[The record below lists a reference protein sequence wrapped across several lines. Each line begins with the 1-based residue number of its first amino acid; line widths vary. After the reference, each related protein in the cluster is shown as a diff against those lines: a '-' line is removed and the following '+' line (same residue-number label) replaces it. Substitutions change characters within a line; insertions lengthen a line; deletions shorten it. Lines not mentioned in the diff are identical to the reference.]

1 MKKSELRFG
10 DVVELRNGNFRRIGE
25 NGRIETL
32 KGTLVNFL
40 SYYQDNLLYKDST
53 GSDGLDIIFVYR
65 LFQARKKDE
74 ILTEKEKNYICNL
87 IKPFSNKVK
96 GIVKKGYYDEE
107 EYISIIINDDMN
119 ISLPN
124 FEKGKYYK
132 NMKLNKEYTLEE
144 LGLIDYK
151 KEK

>member
-32 KGTLVNFL
+32 KGNLVNYL
-40 SYYQDNLLYKDST
+40 TYYQDNLLYEDST
-53 GSDGLDIIFVYR
+53 GNDGLDIIFVYR
-65 LFQARKKDE
+65 LFQARKDE

-87 IKPFSNKVK
+87 IKPFSNKVE
-96 GIVKKGYYDEE
+96 GIVKYNYGNKEE
-107 EYISIIINDDMN
+107 FISIKIKDDMD
-119 ISLPN
+119 ITLLN

-132 NMKLNKEYTLEE
+132 NMKLRKEYSLEE
-144 LGLIDYK
+144 LGLIDYI

>member
-25 NGRIETL
+25 NERIETL

-40 SYYQDNLLYKDST
+40 SYYQDNLLYNDST

-132 NMKLNKEYTLEE
+132 NMEVNERYLLEE

>member
-1 MKKSELRFG
+1 MKKSELMFG

-25 NGRIETL
+25 NERIETL
-32 KGTLVNFL
+32 KGNLVNFL
-40 SYYQDNLLYKDST
+40 SYYQDNLLYNDST
-53 GSDGLDIIFVYR
+53 GSDGLDIVFVYR

-107 EYISIIINDDMN
+107 EYITIIINDDMN
-119 ISLPN
+119 ISFPN
-124 FEKGKYYK
+124 FNKGKYYK
-132 NMKLNKEYTLEE
+132 GMELDERYSLEE

>member
-25 NGRIETL
+25 NERIETL
-32 KGTLVNFL
+32 KGNLVNYL
-40 SYYQDNLLYKDST
+40 SYYQDNLLYNDLT
-53 GSDGLDIIFVYR
+53 GNDGLDIVFVYR
-65 LFQARKKDE
+65 IFQARKDK

-87 IKPFSNKVK
+87 IKPFLNKVK

-107 EYISIIINDDMN
+107 EYIRIIINDDTN

-124 FEKGKYYK
+124 FEKGKYYRG
-132 NMKLNKEYTLEE
+132 MELDERYSLEE
-144 LGLIDYK
+144 LGINV
-151 KEK
+151 

>member
-32 KGTLVNFL
+32 KGGLVNFL
-40 SYYQDNLLYKDST
+40 SYYQDNLLYNDST

-65 LFQARKKDE
+65 LFQARKKDK

-107 EYISIIINDDMN
+107 
-119 ISLPN
+119 
-124 FEKGKYYK
+124 
-132 NMKLNKEYTLEE
+132 
-144 LGLIDYK
+144 
-151 KEK
+151 

>member
-1 MKKSELRFG
+1 MKKLELRFG
-10 DVVELRNGNFRRIGE
+10 DVVELRNGKFRRIGE

-32 KGTLVNFL
+32 NGTLVNFL
-40 SYYQDNLLYKDST
+40 SYYQNNLLYNDST

-65 LFQARKKDE
+65 LFQARKKDK

-87 IKPFSNKVK
+87 IKPFSNKVDK
-96 GIVKKGYYDEE
+96 IVKEE
-107 EYISIIINDDMN
+107 IGNEEFIFIIIKEDTN
-119 ISLPN
+119 IALPN

-144 LGLIDYK
+144 LDLIDYK
-151 KEK
+151 KEE

>member
-1 MKKSELRFG
+1 MEKSELKFG

-25 NGRIETL
+25 NERIETL
-32 KGTLVNFL
+32 KGNLVNFL
-40 SYYQDNLLYKDST
+40 SYYQDNLLYNDST
-53 GSDGLDIIFVYR
+53 GNDGLDIVFVYR
-65 LFQARKKDE
+65 IFQTRIDK

-87 IKPFSNKVK
+87 IKPFLDKVK
-96 GIVKKGYYDEE
+96 GIVKKDFENEE
-107 EYISIIINDDMN
+107 FISIIIKEDTN
-119 ISLPN
+119 IALPN

>member
-25 NGRIETL
+25 NERIETL
-32 KGTLVNFL
+32 KGNLVNFL
-40 SYYQDNLLYKDST
+40 SYYQDNLLYNDST
-53 GSDGLDIIFVYR
+53 GSDGLDIVFVYR
-65 LFQARKKDE
+65 LFQTRKKDE

-96 GIVKKGYYDEE
+96 GIVKREHYEE
-107 EYISIIINDDMN
+107 IDYEYISIIIKDDAT
-119 ISLPN
+119 IVFPN

-132 NMKLNKEYTLEE
+132 GMELNVRYSLEE
-144 LGLIDYK
+144 LGI
-151 KEK
+151 EV

>member
-1 MKKSELRFG
+1 MKKSELMFG

-25 NGRIETL
+25 NERIETL
-32 KGTLVNFL
+32 KGNLVNSL
-40 SYYQDNLLYKDST
+40 SYYQDNLLYNDST
-53 GSDGLDIIFVYR
+53 GSDGLDIVFVYR

-87 IKPFSNKVK
+87 IKPFLYKVV
-96 GIVKKGYYDEE
+96 GIVKYNYCDKEE
-107 EYISIIINDDMN
+107 FISITIKDDMD
-119 ISLPN
+119 ITLPN

-132 NMKLNKEYTLEE
+132 NMKLNEKYTLEE

>member
-10 DVVELRNGNFRRIGE
+10 DVIELRNGNFRRIGE
-25 NGRIETL
+25 NERIETL

-40 SYYQDNLLYKDST
+40 SYYQDNLLYNDST

-119 ISLPN
+119 ISFPN
-124 FEKGKYYK
+124 FDKGKY
-132 NMKLNKEYTLEE
+132 
-144 LGLIDYK
+144 
-151 KEK
+151 

>member
-1 MKKSELRFG
+1 MKKLELRFG

-25 NGRIETL
+25 NGIIETL

-65 LFQARKKDE
+65 LFQTRKDE
-74 ILTEKEKNYICNL
+74 ILTEKEKNYIYNL
-87 IKPFSNKVK
+87 IKPFLNEVVR
-96 GIVKKGYYDEE
+96 IVKNNYFDREE
-107 EYISIIINDDMN
+107 FISITSKDDMD
-119 ISLPN
+119 ITLPN

-132 NMKLNKEYTLEE
+132 NMKLEKNYSLEE

>member
-1 MKKSELRFG
+1 MKKLELRFG

-40 SYYQDNLLYKDST
+40 SYYQDNLLYNDST

-107 EYISIIINDDMN
+107 EYITIIINDDMN

-124 FEKGKYYK
+124 FEEGKYYK
-132 NMKLNKEYTLEE
+132 GMELGERYSLEE
-144 LGLIDYK
+144 LGINV
-151 KEK
+151 

>member
-10 DVVELRNGNFRRIGE
+10 DVVELRNGNFRRIGKNE
-25 NGRIETL
+25 RIETL

-40 SYYQDNLLYKDST
+40 SYYQDNLLYNDST

-96 GIVKKGYYDEE
+96 EIVKKGYYDDE

-132 NMKLNKEYTLEE
+132 NMEVNERYSLEE

>member
-10 DVVELRNGNFRRIGE
+10 DILVLRNGDLRKLGE
-25 NGRIETL
+25 NNRIETL
-32 KGTLVNFL
+32 AGNLANNIY
-40 SYYQDNLLYKDST
+40 YYQDNLLYNDST
-53 GSDGLDIIFVYR
+53 GNDILDIVKVYR
-65 LFQARKKDE
+65 LFQVKKDE

-124 FEKGKYYK
+124 FQEGKYYK
-132 NMKLNKEYTLEE
+132 GMELDERYSIEE
-144 LGLIDYK
+144 LGINV
-151 KEK
+151 

>member
-1 MKKSELRFG
+1 MKKLELRVG

-32 KGTLVNFL
+32 KGGLVNFL

-65 LFQARKKDE
+65 LFQTRKDE
-74 ILTEKEKNYICNL
+74 ILTEKEKNYIYNL
-87 IKPFSNKVK
+87 IKPFLNEVVR
-96 GIVKKGYYDEE
+96 IVKNNYFDREE
-107 EYISIIINDDMN
+107 FISITIKDDMD
-119 ISLPN
+119 ITLPN

-132 NMKLNKEYTLEE
+132 NMKLEKNYSLEE

>member
-25 NGRIETL
+25 EGRIETL

-96 GIVKKGYYDEE
+96 GIVKKGYYAEE

-124 FEKGKYYK
+124 FEEGKYYK
-132 NMKLNKEYTLEE
+132 GMELDERYSLEE
-144 LGLIDYK
+144 LGINV
-151 KEK
+151 